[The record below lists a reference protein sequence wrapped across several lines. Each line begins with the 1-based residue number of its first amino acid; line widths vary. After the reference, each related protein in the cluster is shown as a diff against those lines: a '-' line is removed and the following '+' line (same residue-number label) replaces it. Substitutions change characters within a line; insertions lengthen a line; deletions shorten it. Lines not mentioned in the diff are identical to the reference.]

1 MANIKARR
9 KLSDLYKTG
18 VEVRF
23 GPGGPQ
29 IGKEPDGKIGG
40 LIRDADGKEIP
51 PGAED
56 IQMWIQPPNP
66 LHRDMAMRDAQASRA
81 KALVRAKRDEES
93 EEHLTVMAFLA
104 DMSDETLLEYCLIQQ
119 QDEFRQDAIRE
130 VLGQDEWEDMQSYQD
145 AIRQYEESELS
156 QEELEKDEEWVALNE
171 LDIKFGKQVGDR
183 EREIRDAAR
192 SGLQIQ
198 LSSGRGN
205 LERKALKFRSDQVG
219 TQAFMHR
226 YEQEMLFYSVRD
238 FEDNGVLFYG
248 SSREFQGEHD
258 EIKATVAAAL
268 APFIS
273 ESAEAK
279 NWQGVVS
286 GLGSSEPPKEQETS
300 GASTPED
307 ANA

>member
-18 VEVRF
+18 VEIRF
-23 GPGGPQ
+23 GPNGPQ
-29 IGKEPDGKIGG
+29 VGKEPDGTIGG
-40 LIRDADGKEIP
+40 LVRDDEGNEIP
-51 PGAED
+51 PGEDD

-119 QDEFRQDAIRE
+119 NDEFRQDAIRE
-130 VLGQDEWEDMQSYQD
+130 VLGEDEWEDMNSYQE
-145 AIRQYEESELS
+145 AIRQYDETDLTMEQL
-156 QEELEKDEEWVALNE
+156 LEDPEWVALNE
-171 LDIKFGKQVGDR
+171 LDVKFGKQVAGR
-183 EREIRDAAR
+183 EKEIREAAR
-192 SGLQIQ
+192 EGLLVQ
-198 LSSGRGN
+198 LSAGRGN
-205 LERKALKFRSDQVG
+205 LERKALKFRSEQVG

-238 FEDNGVLFYG
+238 FEDNGVLFFG
-248 SSREFQGEHD
+248 SSREFAEQND
-258 EIKATVAAAL
+258 EIKQTISAAL

-273 ESAEAK
+273 DSAEAK

-286 GLGSSEPPKEQETS
+286 GLGSSEPPNEQETS
-300 GASTPED
+300 GASTPQD
-307 ANA
+307 ASA